1 MNNKG
6 VVISSLCSNP
16 DCTYS
21 QEKLTTKSSLV
32 YAVSS
37 GSCTFKVPKCCPRCR
52 APIEVLHF
60 VSGEVEIKPD
70 VIPAE

>member
-6 VVISSLCSNP
+6 VVVNSLCTNP

-21 QEKLTTKSSLV
+21 QEKLVTKASLV

-37 GSCTFKVPKCCPRCR
+37 GSCTFKVPKACPRCR
-52 APIEVLHF
+52 APIEVLNF
-60 VSGEVEIKPD
+60 VSGEVEITADK
-70 VIPAE
+70 IEA